1 MKAIIKQI
9 DGISFVGKTD
19 SNHWVTIDGPKEFYG
34 SEAAPRPKE
43 LLLMSLGSCTG
54 SDVAAILK
62 KKKIE
67 LTNFEIHLNAEEA
80 MEHPKVFTKIHI
92 QFMFQGKNLDSNQL
106 ERAIELSMTKY
117 CPITRMLKTSV
128 EISSSYKI
136 VQ

>member
-67 LTNFEIHLNAEEA
+67 LTNFEIHINAEEA

-92 QFMFQGKNLDSNQL
+92 QFMFQGKNLDSKQL

-117 CPITRMLKTSV
+117 CPITRMLKSSV